1 MAHHLARR
9 ILVAAIG
16 IPATIALLY
25 LGAWILALALA
36 ALGVLGALEFYRL
49 AESRG
54 QRPLR
59 VVGVLGAALLP
70 AGTWMVHPAGG
81 GMGWQGL
88 ALMAALWLLAVQ
100 GAATILRRPDQG
112 PMGAVAIT
120 VFGALYAG
128 GLPAFLLWLR
138 YPAGATGAWAG
149 TALAGLPLVLTWIC
163 DTGAMAGGVM
173 IGGRKLAPLLSPAK
187 TWAGALAGAAAAALA
202 APLYG
207 RWVLGPSGVSVSGT
221 LLVACGVAV
230 ATLGQLG
237 DVAESLF
244 KREAGVKDSGALLP
258 GHGGVLDRLDSLYW
272 NIPVVTGLLW
282 AGKVL

>member
-25 LGAWILALALA
+25 LGAWILAWALA

-54 QRPLR
+54 LRPVR
-59 VVGVLGAALLP
+59 VVGALGAALLP
-70 AGTWMVHPAGG
+70 AGTWMAHPAGG
-81 GMGWQGL
+81 GIGWQGL
-88 ALMAALWLLAVQ
+88 AVVAALWLLAVQ
-100 GAATILRRPDQG
+100 GAATALRRPDQG
-112 PMGAVAIT
+112 PMAAVGIT

-187 TWAGALAGAAAAALA
+187 TWAGALAGAAAAAVA

-207 RWVLGPSGVSVSGT
+207 RWVLGPSGVSVSWT
-221 LLVACGVAV
+221 LLLACGLAV
-230 ATLGQLG
+230 ATVGQLG

-244 KREAGVKDSGALLP
+244 KREAGVKDSGGLLP